1 MMLSFLEVYAFFKC
15 FNSMFY
21 VVMSTPFPIVALSKD
36 GIHPFKGL
44 KPAAR
49 QANSPRTEPS
59 KTYSWLQPP
68 NSSNT
73 LPVIICEENHKE
85 NVVTWQN

>member
-1 MMLSFLEVYAFFKC
+1 MMVSSMEVDAFFPVFC
-15 FNSMFY
+15 YYVFPVNSI
-21 VVMSTPFPIVALSKD
+21 SHHALSKD

-59 KTYSWLQPP
+59 KTYSWL
-68 NSSNT
+68 
-73 LPVIICEENHKE
+73 
-85 NVVTWQN
+85 